1 MTGTHGTGTTTF
13 WPPQSPPT
21 SSPSRQWNEL
31 LLVRTSLQSA
41 SRVAP
46 KAVRICFGC
55 SSLPP
60 GFDREPLIS
69 ILPPLRINCKTP
81 IKNKNPAVRRIR
93 VCSAAPSFIVLPV
106 KGVFAAGLVRLTRAR
121 PLIVGSVL
129 TCPDAVADL
138 ASVLPIHN
146 CVSTGHRPQT

>member
-31 LLVRTSLQSA
+31 SLVRTSLQSA

-81 IKNKNPAVRRIR
+81 IKNKNP
-93 VCSAAPSFIVLPV
+93 V